1 MQNTCFTYSKTAF
14 LVQFVQLDKQGR
26 QRCQPSPPPVMTTTT
41 APKAA
46 AKTSKAT
53 KAKKTV
59 KGNKASAAAKAPA
72 TGEAKPRYDVQQ
84 VVTDRIISA
93 LEGGIIPWTKGWT
106 AYGMP
111 RNYATGRAY
120 QGINAFLLSFSPIGE
135 YPLYLTYNQAKDL
148 GGQVRKG
155 EKGETV
161 IFYSNIEGKE
171 KPTGERGDDY
181 FLMKSFT
188 VFNISQIDGIDFIL
202 PEKVARTFTPNEVA
216 EEIAGRYLG
225 LSGAPTLAHGG
236 HRAYYAP
243 ESDHIQMPPRLTFRS
258 EQAYYRTLF
267 HELGHSTGAAH
278 RLNRTDLVNSGGK
291 GSASYAKEEL
301 TAEMTTAFLN
311 AEIGYAPEAEGD
323 QHASYIQ
330 NWLTALKGDK
340 SLVFKAASLAQKA
353 SYLIKGETPPSY
365 EITAPTTAPAEQP
378 AEQRAEY
385 AEAA

>member
-1 MQNTCFTYSKTAF
+1 
-14 LVQFVQLDKQGR
+14 
-26 QRCQPSPPPVMTTTT
+26 MTTAAT
-41 APKAA
+41 APKA
-46 AKTSKAT
+46 AKTSKASAT
-53 KAKKTV
+53 KKTA
-59 KGNKASAAAKAPA
+59 KGKKTGTGRKATA
-72 TGEAKPRYDVQQ
+72 TAEAKPRYDVQQ
-84 VVTDRIISA
+84 VVTDRIIAA
-93 LEGGIIPWTKGWT
+93 LEGGQIPWKKGWT

-120 QGINAFLLSFSPIGE
+120 QGINAFLLSFSPVGE
-135 YPLYLTYNQAKDL
+135 YPLFLTYNQAKDL

-171 KPTGERGDDY
+171 KPTGEKGDDY

-188 VFNISQIDGIDFIL
+188 VFNVSQIDGIEFEL
-202 PEKVARTFTPNEVA
+202 PEKVERTFTPNQVA
-216 EEIAGRYLG
+216 EELAGRYMG
-225 LSGAPTLAHGG
+225 LKGAPTLAHGG
-236 HRAYYAP
+236 ARAYYAP

-278 RLNRTDLVNSGGK
+278 RLNRADLVNSGGK
-291 GSASYAKEEL
+291 GSASYAREEL

-311 AEIGYAPEAEGD
+311 AEIGYAPEEDGD

-330 NWLTALKGDK
+330 NWLTALKNDK
-340 SLVFKAASLAQKA
+340 TLVFKAASLAQKA

-365 EITAPTTAPAEQP
+365 EITAPAPKLETMEQP
-378 AEQRAEY
+378 TEY
-385 AEAA
+385 AQAA

>member
-1 MQNTCFTYSKTAF
+1 
-14 LVQFVQLDKQGR
+14 
-26 QRCQPSPPPVMTTTT
+26 MTTAT

-53 KAKKTV
+53 TAKKST
-59 KGNKASAAAKAPA
+59 KSKAPG

-84 VVTDRIISA
+84 VVTDRIILA
-93 LEGGIIPWTKGWT
+93 LEGGIIPWKKGWT

-120 QGINAFLLSFSPIGE
+120 QGINAFLLGFSPVGE
-135 YPLYLTYNQAKDL
+135 YPLYLTFKQALDL
-148 GGQVRKG
+148 GGCVRKG

-161 IFYSNIEGKE
+161 IFYSTVEGKQ
-171 KPTGERGDDY
+171 KPTGGKGDDY
-181 FLMKSFT
+181 YLMRSFT
-188 VFNISQIDGIDFIL
+188 VFNISQIDGIEYAL
-202 PEKVARTFTPNEVA
+202 PEKVERTFTPNEAA

-236 HRAYYAP
+236 HRAYYAA

-278 RLNRTDLVNSGGK
+278 RLNRPDLVNSGGK
-291 GSASYAKEEL
+291 GSASYAREEL

-311 AEIGYAPEAEGD
+311 AEIGYAPETEGD

-330 NWLTALKGDK
+330 GWLTALKNDK
-340 SLVFKAASLAQKA
+340 TLVFKAASLAQKA

-365 EITAPTTAPAEQP
+365 EITAATPTAATAWPEQTTG
-378 AEQRAEY
+378 Y
-385 AEAA
+385 AQAV

>member
-1 MQNTCFTYSKTAF
+1 
-14 LVQFVQLDKQGR
+14 
-26 QRCQPSPPPVMTTTT
+26 MTTLTT
-41 APKAA
+41 AP
-46 AKTSKAT
+46 AKKKAT
-53 KAKKTV
+53 AKKSTKGKAKGTA
-59 KGNKASAAAKAPA
+59 NASSGA
-72 TGEAKPRYDVQQ
+72 EFKPRYDVQQ
-84 VVTDRIISA
+84 VVTDRIIAA
-93 LEGGIIPWTKGWT
+93 LEGGIIPWKKGWS

-111 RNYATGRAY
+111 RNYATGKAY
-120 QGINAFLLSFSPIGE
+120 QGINAFLLGFSPVGE

-171 KPTGERGDDY
+171 KPGGQKGEDY

-188 VFNISQIDGIDFIL
+188 VFNVSQIDGIAFEL
-202 PEKVARTFTPNEVA
+202 PEKVERSFTPNAVA
-216 EEIAGRYLG
+216 EEIAGRYMG
-225 LSGAPTLAHGG
+225 LKGAPSLGFGG
-236 HRAYYAP
+236 SLAYYAP

-278 RLNRTDLVNSGGK
+278 RLNRPDLVNSGGK

-340 SLVFKAASLAQKA
+340 NLVFKAASLAQKA

-365 EITAPTTAPAEQP
+365 EITAPVVAESLETAGA
-378 AEQRAEY
+378 Y
-385 AEAA
+385 AQAA